1 LEKERLGKR
10 YYANKGSKDNVII
23 SIAGA
28 HGIGKTTIFNLLKK
42 SLGDN
47 NKFKFFPE
55 RYIKIPPFPFG
66 SGNKQIA
73 FPFGSGNKQIA
84 FRSEIHFLQ
93 QLINRNKNITNFDN
107 RYNGRVII
115 LDRTP
120 ICVLVYSKSLY
131 LKEKDYNLILDM
143 YKSVKWKEDYIIY
156 LTAQP
161 DMILKRIIQ
170 RGSIDKIRKE
180 WNEDDKKYL
189 LEILHYYNQFLLSK
203 TQAKKIFIIDTD
215 KLTTEEVVD
224 EIKKIITNLSDYS
237 FNKHVSSPST
247 QKNLNDFMQL

>member
-1 LEKERLGKR
+1 MEKEILGKR
-10 YYANKGSKDNVII
+10 YYTNNGSKDNIII

-28 HGIGKTTIFNLLKK
+28 HGVGKTTVFNLLK
-42 SLGDN
+42 SILGDN

-55 RYIKIPPFPFG
+55 RYKKIPPFPFG
-66 SGNKQIA
+66 SE
-73 FPFGSGNKQIA
+73 NKQIA

-93 QLINRNKNITNFDN
+93 QLIRRNKSITNFDN
-107 RYNGRVII
+107 IYNGRVII

-161 DMILKRIIQ
+161 DTILKRIIQ
-170 RGSIDKIRKE
+170 RGSIDKIRNE

-189 LEILHYYNQFLLSK
+189 LEILSYYNQFLYSENKSK
-203 TQAKKIFIIDTD
+203 NVFTIDTD
-215 KLTTEEVVD
+215 SLTSEEVVD
-224 EIKKIITNLSDYS
+224 GIKRIITDTSGFS
-237 FNKHVSSPST
+237 FDKFDNAPST
-247 QKNLNDFMQL
+247 QKNLIDFV

>member
-10 YYANKGSKDNVII
+10 YYTNKGSKDNIII

-66 SGNKQIA
+66 SE
-73 FPFGSGNKQIA
+73 NKQIA

-93 QLINRNKNITNFDN
+93 QLIKRNKNTTNFDN

-120 ICVLVYSKSLY
+120 ICVLIYSKSLY
-131 LKEKDYNLILDM
+131 LKERDYNLILDM

-156 LTAQP
+156 LTAEP
-161 DMILKRIIQ
+161 NTILKRIIQ

-180 WNEDDKKYL
+180 WNESDKEYL
-189 LEILHYYNQFLLSK
+189 LKILSYYNQFLLSK

-215 KLTTEEVVD
+215 KLTTEEVVE

-237 FNKHVSSPST
+237 FNKHVNSPSTLTST
-247 QKNLNDFMQL
+247 QKNLNDFV

>member
-1 LEKERLGKR
+1 LGKR
-10 YYANKGSKDNVII
+10 YYTNKGSKDNVII

-47 NKFKFFPE
+47 KKFKFFPE

-73 FPFGSGNKQIA
+73 F
-84 FRSEIHFLQ
+84 RSEIHFLQ
-93 QLINRNKNITNFDN
+93 QLIKRNKSITNFDN
-107 RYNGRVII
+107 LYNGRVII

-120 ICVLVYSKSLY
+120 VCVLIYSKSLY

-143 YKSVKWKEDYIIY
+143 YKSVKWKEDCVVY
-156 LTAQP
+156 LTAEP
-161 DMILKRIIQ
+161 NTILKRIIQ

-180 WNEDDKKYL
+180 WNENDKEYL
-189 LEILHYYNQFLLSK
+189 LKILSYYNQFLLSK

-237 FNKHVSSPST
+237 FNKHVNSPST
-247 QKNLNDFMQL
+247 QKNLNDFM

>member
-1 LEKERLGKR
+1 MEKERLGRR
-10 YYANKGSKDNVII
+10 YFTNKGSKDNIII
-23 SIAGA
+23 SIAGV

-42 SLGDN
+42 ILGDN

-73 FPFGSGNKQIA
+73 F
-84 FRSEIHFLQ
+84 RSEIHFLQ
-93 QLINRNKNITNFDN
+93 QLIRRNKNITNFDN
-107 RYNGRVII
+107 KYNGRVIF

-131 LKEKDYNLILDM
+131 LKEKDYNLIHDM

-156 LTAQP
+156 LTAET
-161 DMILKRIIQ
+161 DTILNRIIQ
-170 RGSIDKIRKE
+170 RGSIDNTRKD

-189 LEILHYYNQFLLSK
+189 LEILSYYNQFLFPK
-203 TQAKKIFIIDTD
+203 TQPKKVFTINTNNLTAENVIEDIKNIVTD
-215 KLTTEEVVD
+215 
-224 EIKKIITNLSDYS
+224 LSGYP
-237 FNKHVSSPST
+237 FNKYDKISST
-247 QKNLNDFMQL
+247 QKKLNEFM

>member
-1 LEKERLGKR
+1 LEKEILGKK
-10 YYANKGSKDNVII
+10 YYTNKGSKDNIII

-28 HGIGKTTIFNLLKK
+28 HGVGKTTIFNFLKNQ
-42 SLGDN
+42 LGDN

-55 RYIKIPPFPFG
+55 RYKKNPPFPFG
-66 SGNKQIA
+66 SE
-73 FPFGSGNKQIA
+73 NKQIA

-93 QLINRNKNITNFDN
+93 QLIKRNKNITNFDN
-107 RYNGRVII
+107 IYNGRVII

-131 LKEKDYNLILDM
+131 LKERDYNLILDM

-161 DMILKRIIQ
+161 DTILKRIIQ

-180 WNEDDKKYL
+180 WNEEDKRYL
-189 LEILHYYNQFLLSK
+189 LEILHYYNQFLLSENQTK
-203 TQAKKIFIIDTD
+203 EVFTIDTD
-215 KLTTEEVVD
+215 RLTSDEVV
-224 EIKKIITNLSDYS
+224 EQVKQIITETSGYS
-237 FNKHVSSPST
+237 FDKFENAPST
-247 QKNLNDFMQL
+247 QKNLSDFV

>member
-1 LEKERLGKR
+1 MGKR
-10 YYANKGSKDNVII
+10 YYTNKGSKDNVII

-66 SGNKQIA
+66 SE
-73 FPFGSGNKQIA
+73 NKQIA

-93 QLINRNKNITNFDN
+93 QLIKRNKNITNFDN

-120 ICVLVYSKSLY
+120 ICVLIYSKSLY

-143 YKSVKWKEDYIIY
+143 YKSVKWKEDYIVY
-156 LTAQP
+156 LTAEP
-161 DMILKRIIQ
+161 KTILKRIIQ

-180 WNEDDKKYL
+180 WNESDKEYL
-189 LEILHYYNQFLLSK
+189 LKILSYYNQFLLSK
-203 TQAKKIFIIDTD
+203 TQTKKIFIIDTD
-215 KLTTEEVVD
+215 KLTTEEVVE
-224 EIKKIITNLSDYS
+224 EIKKIITNLSGYS
-237 FNKHVSSPST
+237 FNKHVNSPST
-247 QKNLNDFMQL
+247 QKNLNDFM

>member
-1 LEKERLGKR
+1 MEKERLGKR
-10 YYANKGSKDNVII
+10 YYTNKGSKDNVII

-66 SGNKQIA
+66 SE
-73 FPFGSGNKQIA
+73 NKQIA

-93 QLINRNKNITNFDN
+93 QLIRRNKNITNFDN
-107 RYNGRVII
+107 LYNGRVIF
-115 LDRTP
+115 LDRTSV
-120 ICVLVYSKSLY
+120 CVLIYSKSLY

-143 YKSVKWKEDYIIY
+143 YKSVKWKEDYIVY
-156 LTAQP
+156 LTSEP
-161 DMILKRIIQ
+161 KTILKRIIQ

-180 WNEDDKKYL
+180 WNESDEEYL
-189 LEILHYYNQFLLSK
+189 LKILSYYNQFLLSK
-203 TQAKKIFIIDTD
+203 TQTKKIFIIDTD
-215 KLTTEEVVD
+215 KLTVEEVVE
-224 EIKKIITNLSDYS
+224 EIKKIITNLSGYS
-237 FNKHVSSPST
+237 FNKHVNSPST
-247 QKNLNDFMQL
+247 QKNLHDFM

>member
-1 LEKERLGKR
+1 VEKEILGKR
-10 YYANKGSKDNVII
+10 YYTNNGSKDNIII

-28 HGIGKTTIFNLLKK
+28 HGVGKTTVFNLLK
-42 SLGDN
+42 SNLGDN

-55 RYIKIPPFPFG
+55 RYKKNPPFPFG
-66 SGNKQIA
+66 SE
-73 FPFGSGNKQIA
+73 NKQIA

-93 QLINRNKNITNFDN
+93 QLIRRNKNITNYDN
-107 RYNGRVII
+107 LYNGRVII

-120 ICVLVYSKSLY
+120 ICVLIYSKSLY

-143 YKSVKWKEDYIIY
+143 YNSVKWKEDYIIY

-161 DMILKRIIQ
+161 DTILKRIIQ

-189 LEILHYYNQFLLSK
+189 LKILSYYNQFLFSENQTKEVFTL
-203 TQAKKIFIIDTD
+203 DTD
-215 KLTTEEVVD
+215 NLTSEEVVE
-224 EIKKIITNLSDYS
+224 EIKRIITDTSEYS
-237 FNKHVSSPST
+237 FDKFDNAPST
-247 QKNLNDFMQL
+247 QKNLNDFV

>member
-1 LEKERLGKR
+1 LGKK
-10 YYANKGSKDNVII
+10 YYTNKGSKDNIII

-28 HGIGKTTIFNLLKK
+28 HGVGKTTIFNLLKNY
-42 SLGDN
+42 LEDN
-47 NKFKFFPE
+47 YKFKFFPE
-55 RYIKIPPFPFG
+55 RYKKNPPFPFG
-66 SGNKQIA
+66 SD
-73 FPFGSGNKQIA
+73 NKQIA

-93 QLINRNKNITNFDN
+93 QIIKRNKNITNFDN
-107 RYNGRVII
+107 IYNGRVII

-161 DMILKRIIQ
+161 DTILKRIIQ
-170 RGSIDKIRKE
+170 RGSIEKIRKE

-189 LEILHYYNQFLLSK
+189 LEILSYYNQFLFSENQ
-203 TQAKKIFIIDTD
+203 TKKVFTINTD
-215 KLTTEEVVD
+215 KLTSEEVVE
-224 EIKKIITNLSDYS
+224 EIKLIITDNSGYS
-237 FNKHVSSPST
+237 FDKFDNAPPT
-247 QKNLNDFMQL
+247 QKNLNDFV

>member
-10 YYANKGSKDNVII
+10 YYTNKGSKDNVII

-28 HGIGKTTIFNLLKK
+28 HGVGKTTIFNLLKK

-55 RYIKIPPFPFG
+55 RYKKIPPFPFG
-66 SGNKQIA
+66 S
-73 FPFGSGNKQIA
+73 SDKQIA

-120 ICVLVYSKSLY
+120 ICVLIYSKSLY

-143 YKSVKWKEDYIIY
+143 YKSVKWKEDYVVY
-156 LTAQP
+156 LTAEP
-161 DMILKRIIQ
+161 KMILKRIIQ

-180 WNEDDKKYL
+180 WNESDKDYL
-189 LEILHYYNQFLLSK
+189 LKILSYYNQFLLSK
-203 TQAKKIFIIDTD
+203 NQTKKIFIIDTD
-215 KLTTEEVVD
+215 KLTTEEVVE
-224 EIKKIITNLSDYS
+224 EIKKILTNLSGYS
-237 FNKHVSSPST
+237 FKKRVNSPSPSS
-247 QKNLNDFMQL
+247 QKNLNDFM

>member
-1 LEKERLGKR
+1 MEKERLGKR
-10 YYANKGSKDNVII
+10 YYTNKGSKDNVII
-23 SIAGA
+23 SIAGV

-66 SGNKQIA
+66 SE
-73 FPFGSGNKQIA
+73 NKQIA

-93 QLINRNKNITNFDN
+93 QLIRRNKNITNFDN

-120 ICVLVYSKSLY
+120 ICVLIYSKSLY

-143 YKSVKWKEDYIIY
+143 YKSVKWKEEYIVY
-156 LTAQP
+156 LTAEP
-161 DMILKRIIQ
+161 NTILKRIIQ

-180 WNEDDKKYL
+180 WNESDKEYL
-189 LEILHYYNQFLLSK
+189 LKILSYYNQFLLSK
-203 TQAKKIFIIDTD
+203 TQTKKIFIVDTD
-215 KLTTEEVVD
+215 KLTTEEVVE
-224 EIKKIITNLSDYS
+224 EIKIIITNLSDYS
-237 FNKHVSSPST
+237 FNKHVSSPSK
-247 QKNLNDFMQL
+247 QRNLNDFMQL